1 VVAYALTALRRRRG
15 RSALTA
21 IGIALAVALLS
32 VLLALSGGINESAAS
47 LAQSS
52 GVDLLATSANTSLS
66 SGGFPPVP
74 GAHSLPAQMERVDS
88 NVQSSS
94 PWLVGDVVF
103 ANSSLYQDVN
113 ASPGGAAVPGGWG
126 PTGAGAVGWVPAWN
140 VGIETPPLLSGS
152 GFPSEEDSHFDNGTY
167 RSPSTRAVVLDAQLA
182 QLLHVGPG
190 DLLWA
195 SSQAPAG
202 PAQLAGWYANA
213 TPFRVVGTSGPFWL
227 VPSAL
232 LSFFYLSDLQELS
245 GSTAVAGDIAS
256 VVLIHLADP
265 SNPGS
270 DESRLA
276 AAFPGLTVFTV
287 NDVLGA
293 VQSAVNL
300 YRTFGTL
307 IGAVALLVAFLFT
320 TTVLLMSVDDRSRE
334 IALLRAIGFSPRWV
348 GGTVAEEGLLLS
360 GLGVGIGLPL
370 GYLLSIA
377 LNDFLRSLLPGLP
390 TSFSFIA
397 FNSGVVGTA
406 LLEAIGIGLLASVL
420 PIAQALRRPVAVELR
435 AP

>member
-1 VVAYALTALRRRRG
+1 MPYALNAIRRPRG

-21 IGIALAVALLS
+21 IGIALAVALLA
-32 VLLALSGGINESAAS
+32 VLLAFSAGINQSATS

-74 GAHSLPAQMERVDS
+74 GAHALPAQMQRVDP
-88 NVQSSS
+88 NVESAS

-103 ANSSLYQDVN
+103 ANSSLYRAVN
-113 ASPGGAAVPGGWG
+113 ASPNGNAVPGGWG
-126 PTGAGAVGWVPAWN
+126 PTGAGAVGWVPEWN
-140 VGIETPPLLSGS
+140 VGIETPTLLAGS
-152 GFPSEEDSHFDNGTY
+152 GFPTGTDAHFANGTY
-167 RSPSTRAVVLDAQLA
+167 RGPSSRVVVLDAQLA
-182 QLLHVGPG
+182 NLLRVGPG

-195 SSQAPAG
+195 SSRAPSG

-213 TPFRVVGTSGPFWL
+213 TPFRVAGTSGPFWL

-232 LSFFYLSDLQELS
+232 LSFFYLSDLQELT
-245 GSTAVAGDIAS
+245 GTTAVAGDIAS
-256 VVLIHLADP
+256 VVLIHLTDP
-265 SNPGS
+265 TNPAS
-270 DESRLA
+270 DESKLSG
-276 AAFPGLTVFTV
+276 AFSGLTVFTV
-287 NDVLGA
+287 SDVLGA

-300 YRTFGTL
+300 YRTFGAL

-348 GGTVAEEGLLLS
+348 GSTVAQEGLVLS
-360 GLGVGIGLPL
+360 GLGVGLGVPL
-370 GYLLSIA
+370 GYFLSVA
-377 LNDFLRSLLPGLP
+377 LNDFLRRLLPGLP
-390 TSFSFIA
+390 TSFSFVA
-397 FNSGVVGTA
+397 FNSAVVATA
-406 LLEAIGIGLLASVL
+406 LLEAVGIGLLASVL
-420 PIAQALRRPVAVELR
+420 PIVQALRRPVAEELR